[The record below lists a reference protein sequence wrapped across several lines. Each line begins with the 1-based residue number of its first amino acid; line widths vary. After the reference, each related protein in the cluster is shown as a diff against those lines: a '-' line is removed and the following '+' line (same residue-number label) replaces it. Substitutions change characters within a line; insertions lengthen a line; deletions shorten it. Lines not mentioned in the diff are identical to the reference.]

1 MKTYGVEKS
10 ETGLGRN
17 PGVSATHHC
26 SPHPSL
32 PPSTLIALTPHCP
45 HPLPLL
51 TPHPCNAYQNE
62 EQLDRQKWV
71 SKGHCEALVFSW
83 VDGYESQHF
92 VCFVFDT
99 LLLF

>member
-1 MKTYGVEKS
+1 MVW
-10 ETGLGRN
+10 RN
-17 PGVSATHHC
+17 QRLVWEGTLE
-26 SPHPSL
+26 SL
-32 PPSTLIALTPHCP
+32 QPITAALTPHCP
-45 HPLPLL
+45 PQPSLPLPLL